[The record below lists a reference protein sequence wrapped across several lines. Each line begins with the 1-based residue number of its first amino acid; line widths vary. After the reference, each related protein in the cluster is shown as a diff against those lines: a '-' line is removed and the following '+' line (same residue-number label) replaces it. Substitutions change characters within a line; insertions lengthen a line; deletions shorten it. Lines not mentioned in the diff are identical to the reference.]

1 MPWLTKHSPVLLE
14 RIVSGL
20 SYLTFGIAGI
30 LYSIFKPAEAR
41 SLFFRFHF
49 IQSIM
54 LCIISYLLTWCL
66 GFLVESIGGFF
77 QTFHFTQG
85 LDSTMLVL
93 GFIATGINILGKAL
107 IGYGTILAFFGKYAE
122 IPMLSSMAR
131 KQM

>member
-107 IGYGTILAFFGKYAE
+107 IGY
-122 IPMLSSMAR
+122 
-131 KQM
+131 